1 MGLSQLVSKV
11 ISTSSGQKSSS
22 KYSYLSCNPIVSQS
36 YDPLSLG
43 EGTQAAMCSALSVQ
57 EDPGFPSWGG
67 LGFLLG
73 V

>member
-11 ISTSSGQKSSS
+11 ISSLSGQKSSS
-22 KYSYLSCNPIVSQS
+22 KYSYLSCKPIVSQS
-36 YDPLSLG
+36 YDPLSVG
-43 EGTQAAMCSALSVQ
+43 EGTQAAMCSAHFRARRSW
-57 EDPGFPSWGG
+57 FPVLGG